1 VVTFTTGTLDP
12 YKVIVTPAAAPK
24 LVSAKLADSLGSID
38 VLFDRATD
46 QVGLCNGLMLV
57 HFLA

>member
-1 VVTFTTGTLDP
+1 
-12 YKVIVTPAAAPK
+12 VIPAAAPK

-46 QVGLCNGLMLV
+46 QVGSCSLTPGCCRVDCGLDSLE
-57 HFLA
+57 A